1 MNLSLPSFRLDN
13 RRALVIGASRGIGLA
28 IAQAFSQMGA
38 QVTLCGRSRPA
49 LEDEVA
55 KLVAAGFKA
64 DVMVADVTDIEAF
77 AQKIQDAPTFDIL
90 VNNAGTNRPKPLA
103 ETTVEDFDTVMNLN
117 IRAIVFA
124 TKAVTGRMME
134 AKSGGSIINISSQM
148 GHVGA
153 RDRVAYCTSKW
164 AMEGFTKALGVELA
178 PHGIRVNAICPTF
191 IETTL
196 TKPYFEN
203 KDFLDE
209 VISKIPLGTLGQ
221 VEDIV
226 GAAVFL
232 ASDAAR
238 LITGSSV
245 MVDGGWTAQ

>member
-1 MNLSLPSFRLDN
+1 
-13 RRALVIGASRGIGLA
+13 
-28 IAQAFSQMGA
+28 
-38 QVTLCGRSRPA
+38 
-49 LEDEVA
+49 
-55 KLVAAGFKA
+55 
-64 DVMVADVTDIEAF
+64 MVVDVTAIEAF
-77 AQKIQDAPTFDIL
+77 TQKIRDAPVFNIL

-103 ETTVEDFDTVMNLN
+103 ETTVEDFDAVMNLN
-117 IRAIVFA
+117 IRSLVFA
-124 TKAVTGRMME
+124 TKAVTGQMME
-134 AKSGGSIINISSQM
+134 AKVSGSIINISSQM

-153 RDRVAYCTSKW
+153 RDHVAYCISKW

-178 PHGIRVNAICPTF
+178 PHGIRVNSICPTF

-209 VISKIPLGTLGQ
+209 VISKISFGTLGK

-232 ASDAAR
+232 ASGAAR

-245 MVDGGWTAQ
+245 VVDGGWTAQ

>member
-1 MNLSLPSFRLDN
+1 LNFSVPSFRLDD

-28 IAQAFSQMGA
+28 IAQAFAVAGA
-38 QVTLCGRSRPA
+38 CVTLCGRSHST
-49 LEDEVA
+49 LEEEAA

-64 DVMVADVTDIEAF
+64 DIMVADVTDIEGF
-77 AQKIQDAPTFDIL
+77 AQKITQAPIFDIL

-103 ETTVEDFDTVMNLN
+103 ETTVEDFDAVMNLN
-117 IRAIVFA
+117 IRSLIFA
-124 TKAVTGRMME
+124 TKAVTKRMMK
-134 AKSGGSIINISSQM
+134 AKKPGSIINISSQL

-153 RDRVAYCTSKW
+153 RDRVTYCTSKW

-178 PHGIRVNAICPTF
+178 PHGIRVNSICPTF

-203 KDFLDE
+203 KDFYDE

-238 LITGSSV
+238 LITGSAV